1 MKKLYTVALLSLVF
15 ALSQQQVHASD
26 YLSYQE
32 TEFEHSGMVWMENFP
47 DSDYEKYMEKVSKRR
62 FFGWRTYT
70 AYKTEPVTYTKETL
84 YVIYNEGETP
94 ITENFRFETNRYV
107 KKQYSASGSIG
118 LDASGPYNGFKL
130 GLESKLDSSIT
141 TTTMNQ
147 EEEEITI
154 KVLVDPNTH
163 LLVQVKGE
171 GKVSNG
177 VAAYYAFWKR
187 IRQGGWEVF
196 IVTTEYY
203 SIVKEVIE

>member
-1 MKKLYTVALLSLVF
+1 MRRIYVLSLMV
-15 ALSQQQVHASD
+15 LLVMTTKHQISASD
-26 YLSYQE
+26 YLTFQD
-32 TEFEHSGMVWMENFP
+32 TEFEHVGMVFMENFP
-47 DSDYEKYMEKVSKRR
+47 DSDYETYMEKVQKRR

-70 AYKTEPVTYTKETL
+70 AYKTEKVYYTKETL
-84 YVIYNEGETP
+84 YVIYNEGDTA

-118 LDASGPYNGFKL
+118 LDASGPYSGFKL

-141 TTTMNQ
+141 ATTMD
-147 EEEEITI
+147 EEQEEITI

-171 GKVSNG
+171 GHVSNG

-196 IVTTEYY
+196 TVTTEYY
-203 SIVKEVIE
+203 SIVKERIE